1 MRIDNVLG
9 VSRLFPVSEILQVIH
24 KRFVLK
30 VPIDREDYNQATVE
44 EYTERERRREC
55 SVYNKSHLYTYS

>member
-9 VSRLFPVSEILQVIH
+9 VSRLFPVSEILQVVH

-44 EYTERERRREC
+44 EYTERET
-55 SVYNKSHLYTYS
+55 S